1 MKIASDS
8 DGVVKGVEIVS
19 DQANAMI
26 SEAALAIE
34 MGATIEDIAFTIH
47 PHPTYSEA
55 VQEAAEAALG
65 APIHFFYGGSQ
76 QKK

>member
-1 MKIASDS
+1 
-8 DGVVKGVEIVS
+8 
-19 DQANAMI
+19 MI

-34 MGATIEDIAFTIH
+34 MGANLEDIADTIH

-65 APIHFFYGGSQ
+65 RPIHFFYGG
-76 QKK
+76 KKKG